1 MDDETA
7 PPSSPQTRPTQR
19 NRARPSMGGSGLF
32 GAARPSPTVSPNNS
46 DKIDVTQLIEQASNH
61 ESPAPKPQ
69 PIQQIQSE
77 IKSDNDLHHFFK
89 KIGTRIHMDGL
100 IRSNAGTI
108 AQLDPDIP
116 AIVHMSKKG
125 TILSEISSTDIISYN
140 LGMSASMEAPEN
152 HRLIFVLLAQLSL
165 NNPGQAAVILSQSP
179 WTIAASSNED
189 VFVLD
194 ASHVGL
200 GRIAI
205 IDEGSEESQI
215 AEITD
220 AVTQMNGPAV
230 VIRNQFILGFGTD
243 LESIALKL
251 SILEQEMQRKILN

>member
-1 MDDETA
+1 M
-7 PPSSPQTRPTQR
+7 R
-19 NRARPSMGGSGLF
+19 
-32 GAARPSPTVSPNNS
+32 
-46 DKIDVTQLIEQASNH
+46 
-61 ESPAPKPQ
+61 
-69 PIQQIQSE
+69 
-77 IKSDNDLHHFFK
+77 
-89 KIGTRIHMDGL
+89 
-100 IRSNAGTI
+100 
-108 AQLDPDIP
+108 
-116 AIVHMSKKG
+116 
-125 TILSEISSTDIISYN
+125 
-140 LGMSASMEAPEN
+140 
-152 HRLIFVLLAQLSL
+152 
-165 NNPGQAAVILSQSP
+165 P